1 MKKQIGALL
10 LSAATLASCVSM
22 ASCGSSDYDINV
34 LFMTNT
40 EQDAFYK
47 DYFAQLETRFDCK
60 IKFTGITFSD
70 YYQSLKTALKDNA
83 PDLFYIR
90 PGDIKKFV
98 DDDLITDLSGFMA
111 SDYFKENV
119 DLSKI
124 YSHAV
129 DMYRYDGTN
138 VGVNDSSAAVYGI
151 NLGFSTQCMGYN
163 KRLVERKA
171 DEIKAAG
178 LLLPWELGEGESYTF
193 EEFAEVARICSDT
206 TGGGADGNKIVYG
219 LNMSTEIMPY
229 IWSAGG
235 DILKDGQPNIESREV
250 KYVLNWLLE
259 GTSGSDPFISR
270 EATWSEWVSD
280 QVAFFSEVGSWETGG
295 YEGIEGF
302 EYDLMPWPSI
312 DGDNH
317 WYGQIGTSAVAVYKY
332 SENLEL
338 AQKIA
343 ATFYE
348 SKTLDD
354 MVKAGIALPLDI
366 ATAEGAYLT
375 DDDIYF
381 PANREIFIDVISG
394 ENGKYSPIN
403 NTYTSEWYD
412 VFTLNLDTIWNK
424 SETIDEYVTS
434 KQAEMVRL
442 YNAK

>member
-1 MKKQIGALL
+1 M
-10 LSAATLASCVSM
+10 T
-22 ASCGSSDYDINV
+22 SCGGGGYDINV

-47 DYFAQLETRFDCK
+47 DYFSELESRFDCK

-98 DDDLITDLSGFMA
+98 DDGLITDLNDFIK
-111 SDYFKENV
+111 SDEFKQNV

-124 YSHAV
+124 YPHAV
-129 DMYRYDGTN
+129 DMYRYDGKN
-138 VGVNDSSAAVYGI
+138 VGVSDENAAVYGI
-151 NLGFSTQCMGYN
+151 TLDFSTQSMGYN
-163 KRLVERKA
+163 KRLVARKES
-171 DEIKAAG
+171 EIKAAG
-178 LLLPWELGEGESYTF
+178 LRLPWELSEGASYTF
-193 EEFAEVARICSDT
+193 EEFAKVARICSDT
-206 TGGGADGNKIVYG
+206 TGGGADGKKTVYG

-235 DILKDGQPNIESREV
+235 DILKDGKPYLDSKEV
-250 KYVLNWLLE
+250 KFVLNWLLE
-259 GTSGSDPFISR
+259 GTSGSSPFISR

-295 YEGIEGF
+295 YRGIEGF
-302 EYDLMPWPSI
+302 EYDVMPWPSLR
-312 DGDNH
+312 GDEN
-317 WYGQIGTSAVAVYKY
+317 WYGQIGTSAVAVYKH
-332 SENLEL
+332 SKNAEL
-338 AQKIA
+338 AKKIA

-348 SKTLDD
+348 SKTLDG

-375 DDDIYF
+375 DDDVYF
-381 PANREIFIDVISG
+381 PQNRKIFIDVISG

-403 NTYTSEWYD
+403 NTYSSEWYD
-412 VFTLNLDTIWNK
+412 VFALNMDTIWNK
-424 SETIDEYVTS
+424 SVTVEKYVTS
-434 KQAEMVRL
+434 KQAEMIRL
-442 YNAK
+442 YDSK